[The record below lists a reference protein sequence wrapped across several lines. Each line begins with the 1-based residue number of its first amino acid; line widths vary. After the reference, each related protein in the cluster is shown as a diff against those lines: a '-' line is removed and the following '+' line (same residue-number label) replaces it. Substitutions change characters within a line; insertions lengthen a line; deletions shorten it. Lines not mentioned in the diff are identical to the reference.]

1 MHPWRTIGCPVDFS
15 EPSREAMHL
24 AAELASARGARL
36 FLLYVRPLPTLAFAE
51 VPPYTAEQ
59 LMEEADELADRS
71 LEQWKAEALA
81 RGAPSVQTRSLIG
94 APHAEI
100 LRFAKE
106 NALDLL
112 VMGTHGRTALM
123 HAVLG
128 SVAEKVVR
136 RAPCPV
142 LTVHAGQVEARAQE
156 TEPAEPAA
164 P

>member
-1 MHPWRTIGCPVDFS
+1 MRPWHVIGCPVDFS

-24 AAELASARGARL
+24 AAELASSSGARL
-36 FLLYVRPLPTLAFAE
+36 MLIYVRPLPPLAFAE
-51 VPPYTAEQ
+51 APSYSAEEMLQ
-59 LMEEADELADRS
+59 QVDALADRS
-71 LEQWKAEALA
+71 LAEWRAEALT
-81 RGAPSVQTRSLIG
+81 RGAPVVQTRSLTG

-100 LRFAKE
+100 VRFARE
-106 NALDLL
+106 NDLDLL

-123 HAVLG
+123 RAVLG

-142 LTVHAGQVEARAQE
+142 LTVHAGQAKASAQE
-156 TEPAEPAA
+156 AEPSS

>member
-1 MHPWRTIGCPVDFS
+1 MRPWHVIGCPVDFS

-24 AAELASARGARL
+24 AAELASTSGARL
-36 FLLYVRPLPTLAFAE
+36 VLINVRPRPPLAFAE
-51 VPPYTAEQ
+51 APPYSAEEMFRQ
-59 LMEEADELADRS
+59 VDELAERS
-71 LEQWKAEALA
+71 LAEWKAEALA
-81 RGAPSVQTRSLIG
+81 RGAPIVQTRSLTG
-94 APHAEI
+94 APHIEI
-100 LRFAKE
+100 VRFARD
-106 NALDLL
+106 NDLDLL

-142 LTVHAGQVEARAQE
+142 LTVHAGQVKAGAQE
-156 TEPAEPAA
+156 AEPSS